1 MVIFHSYV
9 SFPKDLSSFFSSAS
23 YSNFN
28 GEHGDNPSEYEIH
41 YFQTNPCGFRWD
53 LTRHD
58 DNHGYNA
65 GYNMVGALEHE
76 WWFGIP
82 T

>member
-1 MVIFHSYV
+1 MAMRIPWG
-9 SFPKDLSSFFSSAS
+9 FP
-23 YSNFN
+23 
-28 GEHGDNPSEYEIH
+28 
-41 YFQTNPCGFRWD
+41 WD

-65 GYNMVGALEHE
+65 GYNMVGGLEHE

>member
-1 MVIFHSYV
+1 MGMRIPWG
-9 SFPKDLSSFFSSAS
+9 FPW
-23 YSNFN
+23 N
-28 GEHGDNPSEYEIH
+28 
-41 YFQTNPCGFRWD
+41 